1 MASPRLA
8 VVVLVL
14 ALATVSAFEADD
26 LAGLLPDGKEEF
38 LPDPEGPYFYLSPE
52 DLTEIYNG
60 GYMTYVDRGVV
71 SAASQVYA
79 RDSDFYQVV
88 IHDMNSLENA
98 SAIVGY
104 FHDLFSGGQATIN
117 EIDLGDGG
125 FDYMQFG
132 MSYIY
137 FRLSDLFVTLEG
149 SEGAASAMNLASR
162 EVVTRAIP
170 EIVPTAFLAGLV
182 ACVGRGRRVRQ

>member
-1 MASPRLA
+1 MASLSLA
-8 VVVLVL
+8 VVVLFL

-26 LAGLLPDGKEEF
+26 LAGLLPDGKEGF
-38 LPDPEGPYFYLSPE
+38 LPDPEGPYFYLSSE

-88 IHDMNSLENA
+88 IHDMDSFENA

-104 FHDLFSGGQATIN
+104 FHDLFSGGQATID

-125 FDYMQFG
+125 FGYMQFG
-132 MSYIY
+132 MSYTY
-137 FRLSDLFVTLEG
+137 FHLWDLFVTLEG
-149 SEGAASAMNLASR
+149 SEGAALAMDLASR
-162 EVVTRAIP
+162 ETVERAVP
-170 EIVPTAFLAGLV
+170 EILPTAFLAGLA
-182 ACVGRGRRVRQ
+182 ACVGKGRRVRQ